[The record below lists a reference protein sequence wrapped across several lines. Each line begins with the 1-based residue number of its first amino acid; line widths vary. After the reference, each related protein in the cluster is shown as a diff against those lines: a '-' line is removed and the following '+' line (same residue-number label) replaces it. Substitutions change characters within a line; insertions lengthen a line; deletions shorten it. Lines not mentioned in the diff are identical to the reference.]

1 MLPESEQAEI
11 LAEQGEIVLTCEL
24 CGATYQFDQIV
35 LNTDNTGHT
44 LH

>member
-1 MLPESEQAEI
+1 MLPEAEQAEI
-11 LAEQGEIVLTCEL
+11 LAEQGKIVLTCEL

-35 LNTDNTGHT
+35 LNPDNTRHT